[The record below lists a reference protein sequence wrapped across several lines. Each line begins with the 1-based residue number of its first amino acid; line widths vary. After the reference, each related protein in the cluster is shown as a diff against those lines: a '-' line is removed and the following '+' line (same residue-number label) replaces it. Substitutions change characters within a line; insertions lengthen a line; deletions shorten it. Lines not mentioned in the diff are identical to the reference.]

1 MSIDR
6 EWHEP
11 VYVQMAGIVR
21 DRIRSGELAPGR
33 PVPSLRTLVET
44 YGVNRGTAAKA
55 IRLLADEGL
64 VMVVKGRG
72 WFVTPEDQRPG

>member
-1 MSIDR
+1 MTIDR

-11 VYVQMAGIVR
+11 VYIQLAAILRGQISR
-21 DRIRSGELAPGR
+21 GELEPGR

-55 IRLLADEGL
+55 IGILADEGL
-64 VMVVKGRG
+64 VVVVKGRG
-72 WFVTPEDQRPG
+72 WFVTPEDQR